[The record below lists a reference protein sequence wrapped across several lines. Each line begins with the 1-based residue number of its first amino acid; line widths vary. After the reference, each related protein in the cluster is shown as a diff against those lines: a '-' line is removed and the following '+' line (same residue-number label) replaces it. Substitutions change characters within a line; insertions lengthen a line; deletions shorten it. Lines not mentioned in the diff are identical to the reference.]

1 MNHYFSKTIL
11 RWTLAFVLFYSAI
24 LDLRIQTFFPKI
36 LDFYFIFLALWIFI
50 GKKLIGAVYLVFI
63 TFSLIGI
70 YKIFILG
77 FDRGFLE
84 IGYALVSLALVGLI
98 KREKYD

>member
-1 MNHYFSKTIL
+1 MNHHFSKIIL

-24 LDLRIQTFFPKI
+24 LDLRVHSFFPKI
-36 LDFYFIFLALWIFI
+36 LDFYFIFLALWIFVGRKI
-50 GKKLIGAVYLVFI
+50 VWAVYLGFI

-70 YKIFILG
+70 YKIFILS
-77 FDRGFLE
+77 FDKGFLE

-98 KREKYD
+98 KR